1 MISTP
6 QSREELLLKLVAIP
20 SVTESPEENDAAIFI
35 TDHLSKLSYFRE
47 NPSHLVMLP
56 TPLEGDEERP
66 LHAVVARMM
75 AQKPTKKTVV
85 FIAHYDVV
93 SPKCYGELEA
103 WAFNPKELAKR
114 FNAEELPARV
124 RTHLLSG
131 DYIFGRGVMDM
142 KCGLALEL
150 ELLRDYDNNRD
161 LFDLNVIVIVVPD
174 EENTASGMRG
184 AAKYLAELK
193 RSNGLEYIACINTEP
208 SDAGLPDAENQL
220 IFAGTM
226 GKLLPT
232 FYCKGLEAHV
242 GNYFRGFSATLLSS
256 HIVCIAEGAAE
267 LADPNKGV
275 CQPSWICLEHNML
288 SEGYSVTVPN
298 RSLVYFNSFVTT
310 KTPADLME
318 EMIWV
323 AERAVTQATEQLK
336 KSHKAI
342 SAMGYYSEMNKH
354 INTSVLTFA
363 DIFKMAGE
371 LYEGGTEALNKHIEE
386 FTRALPPIDMRERG
400 LAVLEELISISQAKP
415 PFVAVG
421 FLPPYLPQ
429 KSLYNGLPESNKLLS
444 VADRVIEEAKERFG
458 VTIDMAGYYAGLTDL
473 SYIGFFA
480 GLEDVRPYMENC
492 PAWGTLYS
500 VPIEEMIEID
510 MPIINIGPC
519 GYDAHR
525 KYERLERTYSLE
537 TLPHLLAYTL
547 KALSEEY
554 RQS

>member
-6 QSREELLLKLVAIP
+6 QSREELLLQLVAIP
-20 SVTESPEENDAAIFI
+20 SVTESPEENDAAVFVM
-35 TDHLSKLSYFRE
+35 DHLSKLSYFRE
-47 NPSHLVMLP
+47 NPSHLVMLS

-66 LHAVVARMM
+66 LHAVFARMM
-75 AQKPTKKTVV
+75 AEKPTKKTVV

-93 SPKCYGELEA
+93 SPRCYGDLEP
-103 WAFNPKELAKR
+103 WAYNPQELAKR
-114 FNAEELPARV
+114 FNADELPGRV
-124 RTHLLSG
+124 REHLLSG

-150 ELLRDYDNNRD
+150 ELLRDYDSDRE
-161 LFDLNVIVIVVPD
+161 LFDLNIIVIAVPD

-193 RSNGLEYIACINTEP
+193 RSEGLEYIAGIDTEA
-208 SDAGLPDAENQL
+208 SDPGLPDAPNQL

-242 GNYFRGFSATLLSS
+242 GNYYRGFSATLLSS

-267 LADPNKGV
+267 LADPHKGI

-288 SEGYSVTVPN
+288 SDGYSVTVPN

-310 KTPADLME
+310 KTPADLMD
-318 EMIWV
+318 EMVWV

-342 SAMGYYSEMNKH
+342 SAMGYYSAMNKY
-354 INTSVLTFA
+354 INTRVLTFA
-363 DIFKMAGE
+363 DIFNAAAE
-371 LYEGGTEALNKHIEE
+371 LFEGGAPALNIHVEE

-400 LAVLEELISISQAKP
+400 LAVLEELISLSQMKG

-429 KSLYNGLPESNKLLS
+429 KTLYNGLPESNKLLA
-444 VADRVIEEAKERFG
+444 VADRVIAEAKERFG
-458 VTIDMAGYYAGLTDL
+458 VTIDMAGYYAGLSDL
-473 SYIGFFA
+473 SYMGFFA
-480 GLEDVRPYMENC
+480 GLEDVRPLMENC

-510 MPIINIGPC
+510 MPVINIGPC

-525 KYERLERTYSLE
+525 KYERLERKYSLE
-537 TLPHLLAYTL
+537 TLPHLLVYML
-547 KALSEEY
+547 KALSEEH
-554 RQS
+554 R

>member
-1 MISTP
+1 MMISTP

-20 SVTESPEENDAAIFI
+20 SVTESPEENDAALFVHQ
-35 TDHLSKLSYFRE
+35 HLAKLSYFTE
-47 NPSHLVMLP
+47 NPSHLVMLE
-56 TPLEGDEERP
+56 TPLEGDEKRP
-66 LHAVVARMM
+66 LHAVIARMM
-75 AQKPTKKTVV
+75 AKNPTKKTVV

-93 SPKCYGELEA
+93 SPKCYGPLEK
-103 WAFNPKELAKR
+103 WAFNPAELVKR
-114 FNAEELPARV
+114 LKPEELPERV
-124 RTHLLSG
+124 REHLLSG

-161 LFDLNVIVIVVPD
+161 LFDLNIMVIAVPD

-193 RSNGLEYIACINTEP
+193 RAEGLEYIAGINTEP
-208 SDAGLPDAENQL
+208 SDAGLPDAKNQL

-242 GNYFRGFSATLLSS
+242 GNYYRGFSATLLSS

-267 LADPNKGV
+267 LADPNKGI
-275 CQPSWICLEHNML
+275 CQPSWICLEHKIL
-288 SEGYSVTVPN
+288 SNGYSVTVPN
-298 RSLVYFNSFVTT
+298 RSLVYFNSFATK

-323 AERAVTQATEQLK
+323 AERAVTQTTEQLK
-336 KSHKAI
+336 KSHRAI
-342 SAMGYYSEMNKH
+342 SSMGYYSEMSKYMH
-354 INTSVLTFA
+354 TDVLTFA
-363 DIFKMAGE
+363 DISRMAAENFDGGE
-371 LYEGGTEALNKHIEE
+371 EALNRHIEE
-386 FTRALPPIDMRERG
+386 FTRALPAIDMRERG
-400 LAVLEELISISQAKP
+400 LAVLEELISLSQARP

-429 KSLYNGLPESNKLLS
+429 KTLYDGLPASEKLLS
-444 VADRVIEEAKERFG
+444 VADMVIREAKSRFD
-458 VTIDMAGYYAGLTDL
+458 VTIDMAEYYAGLTDL

-480 GLEDVRPYMENC
+480 GLDDVRPYMENC

-525 KYERLERTYSLE
+525 KYERLERKYSLE
-537 TLPHLLAYTL
+537 VLPQLLTYTVQ
-547 KALSEEY
+547 ALS
-554 RQS
+554 SL